1 MKYNLQFFAENG
13 VTEEVADLTE
23 EIDYT
28 EPPEDPEETEEVPE
42 EPEET
47 PQEPEEKPVQS
58 PEENARYAAARREER
73 ARREAVEAEKARL
86 DAQFAAQFG
95 NYTNPITG
103 EPIRSAQDYFDAL
116 TAQRQMAEANKQMQE
131 QGTITPELINQMV
144 ESSPLGRQVQQV
156 LAHQQEME
164 QFQMIDNE
172 LAIIHEIDPSITTA
186 SDLANVE
193 NFAEI
198 ESYWKRGYT
207 ISDAFKL
214 ANFGKV
220 SKQSIDAVK
229 QSAINQAKSKSH
241 LTSTQSVTDEA
252 GKELVD
258 IPQDELRYWKEC
270 YPDLSMKEL
279 KAKYNSTL

>member
-1 MKYNLQFFAENG
+1 
-13 VTEEVADLTE
+13 
-23 EIDYT
+23 
-28 EPPEDPEETEEVPE
+28 
-42 EPEET
+42 
-47 PQEPEEKPVQS
+47 
-58 PEENARYAAARREER
+58 
-73 ARREAVEAEKARL
+73 
-86 DAQFAAQFG
+86 
-95 NYTNPITG
+95 
-103 EPIRSAQDYFDAL
+103 
-116 TAQRQMAEANKQMQE
+116 
-131 QGTITPELINQMV
+131 
-144 ESSPLGRQVQQV
+144 
-156 LAHQQEME
+156 ME
-164 QFQMIDNE
+164 QLQMIDNE
-172 LAIIHEIDPSITTA
+172 LAIIHELDPSITTA

-241 LTSTQSVTDEA
+241 LTSTQSVADEA

>member
-1 MKYNLQFFAENG
+1 MKYDLQFFAEDG

-28 EPPEDPEETEEVPE
+28 ETPEDPEETEEVPE
-42 EPEET
+42 
-47 PQEPEEKPVQS
+47 EPEEKPVQS

-144 ESSPLGRQVQQV
+144 ESSPLGRQVQQD

-198 ESYWKRGYT
+198 ESYWKRGYA

-220 SKQSIDAVK
+220 SKQSLDAVK
-229 QSAINQAKSKSH
+229 QAAINKAKSTSH
-241 LTSTQSVTDEA
+241 LQSTVGVTEG
-252 GKELVD
+252 GKELMD
-258 IPQDELRYWKEC
+258 IPKDQIDLWRAC
-270 YPDLSMKEL
+270 YPGLSDKQLKE
-279 KAKYNSTL
+279 KYNNIL

>member
-1 MKYNLQFFAENG
+1 MKYNLQFFAEDG

-23 EIDYT
+23 DDFEESYEESEDS
-28 EPPEDPEETEEVPE
+28 EDAPE
-42 EPEET
+42 
-47 PQEPEEKPVQS
+47 EPEEKPVQS

-144 ESSPLGRQVQQV
+144 ESSPLGRQIQQV

-164 QFQMIDNE
+164 QLQMIDNE
-172 LAIIHEIDPSITTA
+172 LAIIHELDPSITTA

-241 LTSTQSVTDEA
+241 LTSTQSVADEA

>member
-1 MKYNLQFFAENG
+1 MKYNLQFFAEED
-13 VTEEVADLTE
+13 VSEEVVDPQTE
-23 EIDYT
+23 DDYEESYDDYE
-28 EPPEDPEETEEVPE
+28 EPKE
-42 EPEET
+42 EPE
-47 PQEPEEKPVQS
+47 EPEEKPVQS

-73 ARREAVEAEKARL
+73 ARREAVEAEKAML
-86 DAQFAAQFG
+86 DAQFAEQFG

-116 TAQRQMAEANKQMQE
+116 TAQKQMAEANKQMQE

-144 ESSPLGRQVQQV
+144 ESSPLGRKVQQV

-164 QFQMIDNE
+164 QLQMIDNE

-198 ESYWKRGYT
+198 ESYWKRGYA

-220 SKQSIDAVK
+220 SKQSIEAAK
-229 QSAINQAKSKSH
+229 QAAINQAKSTSH
-241 LTSTQSVTDEA
+241 LESTSGVHDDA
-252 GKELVD
+252 GNDLVD
-258 IPQDELRYWKEC
+258 IPANELAKWKEY
-270 YPDLSMKEL
+270 YPELSAKEL
-279 KAKYNSTL
+279 KAKYNHSLHL

>member
-1 MKYNLQFFAENG
+1 MKYNLQFFAEDG
-13 VTEEVADLTE
+13 VTEEVAALTE
-23 EIDYT
+23 DDFEESY
-28 EPPEDPEETEEVPE
+28 EESEEESEDAPE

-47 PQEPEEKPVQS
+47 PQDPEEKPVQS

-103 EPIRSAQDYFDAL
+103 EPVRSAQDYFDTL
-116 TAQRQMAEANKQMQE
+116 TSYRQMAEANKQMQE
-131 QGTITPELINQMV
+131 QGTITPELITQMV
-144 ESSPLGRQVQQV
+144 ESSPLGRKVQQV

-172 LAIIHEIDPSITTA
+172 LAIIHEIDPSITSA

-198 ESYWKRGYT
+198 ESYWKRGNT
-207 ISDAFKL
+207 ISEAFKL